1 MSKAIKAALLSAL
14 VFPGA
19 GHFYL
24 KKTIAGFVLAGAAL
38 IPLYLIIAPL
48 VGRASQIAEQ
58 IQRGAVPPD
67 IAAITELLSKP
78 STETDPW
85 LLNLAWAVLLF
96 SWLIAIADSYRI
108 GRTHVKIGTANG

>member
-24 KKTIAGFVLAGAAL
+24 KKTSAGFVFAVATL
-38 IPLYLIIAPL
+38 IPLYLIIAHM

-58 IQRGAVPPD
+58 IQRGAVPLD

-85 LLNLAWAVLLF
+85 LLNLAWAVLIF
-96 SWLIAIADSYRI
+96 SWLIAIADAYRI
-108 GRTHVKIGTANG
+108 GLTRVKIDTANG